1 MASEIENKYAVP
13 TDFSVDDRLAVDG
26 LRLGEPQRHE
36 LSAIYYDT
44 SDLRLAADNVAL
56 RRRTG
61 GHDAGWHVKRYR
73 AAGERDEVQLP
84 IGRSGAIPAAVNAE
98 VRAVSRG
105 ETLRP
110 AVRMT
115 TQRTEWP
122 LLAEDGTVLAL
133 VADDDVATEVI
144 ADPAAAQRWRELEVE
159 LVDGDRAL
167 LRSVDKRLR
176 KAGAAHSAD
185 LAKIVRALDGRWP
198 DRPAPAG
205 PPGSAAAVVGDYMR
219 AQRDAIVEYDPK
231 VRRDEPDAV
240 HKMRVATRR
249 LRSTMKSYRPLWD
262 RAATDHLRT
271 ELKWLADVLGRVRD
285 AEVMAA
291 RLDRAL
297 GELPPE
303 QVVGPVADRL
313 TGGLRAQALKD
324 HRTLVSALNGRRYAA
339 LLDELD
345 ALLAAAPTKQGL
357 RPAKKYVP
365 RRVRRTVGKVEKLLD
380 TADHASSGGPPLP
393 GVVDR
398 DTALH
403 EARKAAKQ
411 ARYAAEAAVPVGGS
425 GAVALAAAMEQLQ
438 ELLGDHHD
446 SVVTRRLL
454 RTAGMQAHGAG
465 ENGFTYG
472 MLSAAEAAS
481 AQDLEARLPAA
492 RKALRRKKVV
502 GWLTR

>member
-1 MASEIENKYAVP
+1 MASEIENKYMVP

-26 LRLGEPQRHE
+26 VRLGEPQRHE

-84 IGRSGAIPAAVNAE
+84 IGRGGAIPAAVNAE

-144 ADPAAAQRWRELEVE
+144 ADPA
-159 LVDGDRAL
+159 
-167 LRSVDKRLR
+167 
-176 KAGAAHSAD
+176 
-185 LAKIVRALDGRWP
+185 KIVRALDGRWP

-205 PPGSAAAVVGDYMR
+205 PPGSAAAVVGEYMR

-271 ELKWLADVLGRVRD
+271 ELKWLADVLGKMRD

-291 RLDRAL
+291 RLDREL
-297 GELPPE
+297 SELPPE

-313 TGGLRAQALKD
+313 TGGLRAQAIKD

-345 ALLAAAPTKQGL
+345 ALLAAAPTEQGL

-380 TADHASSGGPPLP
+380 TAEHASSGGPPLP

-446 SVVTRRLL
+446 SVVTRQLL